1 MDSVYFIFVIIQ
13 ILVLNES
20 FKVIV
25 LIIVNLI
32 KVDDDEKLLLYLFL
46 NEEIFFFFCIFINM
60 NYEDMIN

>member
-13 ILVLNES
+13 ILVMNES

-32 KVDDDEKLLLYLFL
+32 KVDDDESWYK
-46 NEEIFFFFCIFINM
+46 
-60 NYEDMIN
+60 

>member
-13 ILVLNES
+13 ILVMNES

-32 KVDDDEKLLLYLFL
+32 KVDDDESWYGCR
-46 NEEIFFFFCIFINM
+46 NGMYIV
-60 NYEDMIN
+60 Y